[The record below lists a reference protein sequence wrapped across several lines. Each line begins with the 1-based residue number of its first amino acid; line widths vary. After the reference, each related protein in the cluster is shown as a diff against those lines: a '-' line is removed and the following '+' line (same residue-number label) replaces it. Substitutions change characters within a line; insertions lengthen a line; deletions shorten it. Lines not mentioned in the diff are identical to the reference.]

1 MLKQSLIA
9 KTNGKCPDK
18 QIVLGENYR
27 ISIITPSLFRIET
40 GNKASF
46 IDDATQSVWFRN
58 IESVEFTQQI
68 EKGVLTVTT
77 DCVKLLFNTK
87 NGKVKRIDLL
97 KENRSAT
104 LKTKGNLKGT
114 RRTLDM
120 TFGAVKLSKGLV
132 SLSGVSYFDDSLSI
146 ILSADGTLKERQAG
160 VKDIYVFAYG
170 YNYQSAIQDLYK
182 LCGQVPLIPRYAL
195 GLWWS
200 RYKAYTQTEYLE
212 LMQEF
217 YDKNIPITVATVDMD
232 WHWTD
237 LNKQFGEKYPARIG
251 VDNPVTG
258 GWTGYSWN
266 THLFPDYRS
275 FLKWLQD
282 HNYKV
287 TLNLHPKDGI
297 RYFEDMYKDMAIAMG
312 VDPNSKQTIEF
323 DITDS
328 RFINNYFDIV
338 HKPYE
343 KEGVDFWWI
352 DWQQGTKSKIK
363 NLDPL
368 WVLNHYHFL
377 DNAEDGRMPL
387 ILSRYAGIGSHR
399 YPLGFSGDAVINWHV
414 LNFQPYFTANATNV
428 GYTWWSHDIGGHHF
442 GYRDEELYLRWLQFG
457 VFSPIMRLHSTCN
470 EMLGKEP
477 WRYRG
482 DISVLA
488 IDLLRLR
495 HKLLPYLFTMN
506 YRTHTQGL
514 ALCEPMYYKHPTEKE
529 AYNVPNQ
536 YYFGTEL
543 IACPI
548 TKKANKKSGL
558 AKVKVWLPKGRWT
571 DILSGNIYNGDE
583 VYEMYRDIAS
593 FPLFAKEGA
602 IIPLTDANSNS
613 VQNPTFIELLLTR
626 GNGQFELYEDNSKTD
641 YDEHKAFTKYQ
652 IKEDNNNITLIIN
665 PVEGDLS
672 VLPLSRDYKLN
683 FFDVI
688 KMEKYTVR
696 VDGVETQYNVDNTEY
711 SNKNAVIELK
721 DISAKSK
728 VLVKIVKYSS
738 LANKPIKEEVN
749 DILSRWQ
756 FNTNIKRIRTKPI
769 RKLDN
774 SKSIRKALYKCML
787 PRCIKKAII
796 EVLDKHSNY

>member
-1 MLKQSLIA
+1 MLKQTLIA

-18 QIVLGENYR
+18 QIILGENYR

-40 GNKASF
+40 GNKGSF

-68 EKGVLTVTT
+68 ENGILTITT
-77 DCVKLLFNTK
+77 DSVKMLFNTK

-146 ILSADGTLKERQAG
+146 ILSADGTLKERPAG

-217 YDKNIPITVATVDMD
+217 NDKNIPITVATVDMD

-237 LNKQFGEKYPARIG
+237 LNKQFGENYPARIG

-297 RYFEDMYKDMAIAMG
+297 RYFEDMYKEMAIAMG

-368 WVLNHYHFL
+368 WGLNHYHYL

-399 YPLGFSGDAVINWHV
+399 YPLGFSGDAGINWKV

-506 YRTHTQGL
+506 YRTHTQGF
-514 ALCEPMYYKHPTEKE
+514 ALCEPMYYRHPTEKE

-548 TKKANKKSGL
+548 TEKANKKSGL

-571 DILSGNIYNGDE
+571 DILSGKIYNGDK

-613 VQNPTFIELLLTR
+613 VQNPTFIELLITR

-652 IKEDNNNITLIIN
+652 IKEENNNLTLTLN
-665 PVEGDLS
+665 PAEGDLS
-672 VLPLSRDYKLN
+672 VLPLDRDYKLN

-688 KMEKYTVR
+688 KMEKYTVS
-696 VDGVETQYNVDNTEY
+696 VDGVEKQYNVDNTEY

-721 DISAKSK
+721 DISVKSK
-728 VLVKIVKYSS
+728 VLVKIVEYSP
-738 LANKPIKEEVN
+738 LANKSTKDEVN

-787 PRCIKKAII
+787 PRCINKAII